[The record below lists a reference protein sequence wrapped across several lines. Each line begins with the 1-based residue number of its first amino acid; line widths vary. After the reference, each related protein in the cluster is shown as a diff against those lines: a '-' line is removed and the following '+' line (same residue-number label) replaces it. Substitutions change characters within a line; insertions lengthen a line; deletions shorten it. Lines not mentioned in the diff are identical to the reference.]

1 MIARL
6 LAALDRALDS
16 VLNAPGPARWTDNP
30 DLDACVSRHP
40 AGKQLRPGP

>member
-6 LAALDRALDS
+6 LAALDRAIDF
-16 VLNAPGPARWTDNP
+16 VLRSPGPARWD
-30 DLDACVSRHP
+30 DEIHEAICRHP